1 MLEGVKVL
9 HHWLSKLVRVDL
21 FSYWSNHAI
30 IDGKKREHLENAN
43 WSCTPFTFY
52 ILREAAT
59 LEILK
64 SCSVYVFVLQ
74 MTVTVLLV
82 GPIFN
87 FCCTQHTWWQLIKLS
102 QSFARLLCSSSCAVV
117 LAVPLWSFCGGWDAS
132 PRKPPIL
139 PLLRSFQLSL
149 FRTACVNYKH

>member
-1 MLEGVKVL
+1 MSGEGVKVL
-9 HHWLSKLVRVDL
+9 HHWLSKLVRVNFFL
-21 FSYWSNHAI
+21 LKQPCNYRQQEEGTPWKCKLIMH
-30 IDGKKREHLENAN
+30 
-43 WSCTPFTFY
+43 PFTFY

-87 FCCTQHTWWQLIKLS
+87 FCCTQHAWWQLIKLS

-117 LAVPLWSFCGGWDAS
+117 LAVPLWSFHGGWDAS